1 MLGVVII
8 KTTTNKKGLLFSK
21 KEQQIKT
28 AFKKIKEEMTEHL
41 ESINE
46 NTNEIQ
52 SSSEYLCEIDDK
64 IEKLTERIEEI
75 SIFIGMNKSYYELTN
90 PVQSLTINEKE
101 VFMVFY
107 TLGEE
112 KGYITYED
120 IAKKLGLTEQL
131 AMSYTTSIASKG
143 VPIMKRYIDNKAHFR
158 LNPDFKRLQAKENFL
173 NIDKSATQKLLINF

>member
-1 MLGVVII
+1 MVII
-8 KTTTNKKGLLFSK
+8 KTTTKKKNLLFSK
-21 KEQQIKT
+21 KEQQLRS
-28 AFKKIKEEMTEHL
+28 AFTKIKEEMTEHL

-52 SSSEYLCEIDDK
+52 STNEYLCEIDAK
-64 IEKLTERIEEI
+64 IEKLMERIEEI
-75 SIFIGMNKSYYELTN
+75 SIFIGMNKSYDELTN
-90 PVQSLTINEKE
+90 PVKSLTINEKE
-101 VFMVFY
+101 VFMVLY

-131 AMSYTTSIASKG
+131 AMNYVTSTTAKG
-143 VPIMKRYIDNKAHFR
+143 VPIMKRYIDNRVHLR

-173 NIDKSATQKLLINF
+173 NIDKAVTQKLLINF